1 MSEDKKQKGSLKSI
15 GELSFVKKLK
25 NIKHIEI
32 IIVVIFILILLLICF
47 GGSGLSV
54 FSKSAETSSN
64 LSQST
69 TLVST
74 TEYVKTME
82 SKLENLLS
90 SIKGAGN
97 VQVMISIDSSVEMKF
112 ATDETITTSG
122 QTVEKETKLVLV
134 EVDGT
139 NEPVIISQKLPSIN
153 GIVVVCSGASDTKVK
168 LDIINAIQT
177 LLNLES
183 SNIQVFVGN

>member
-1 MSEDKKQKGSLKSI
+1 MSEDKKQKGFLKSI
-15 GELSFVKKLK
+15 SEMSFVKKLK
-25 NIKHIEI
+25 SIKHIEI

-47 GGSGLSV
+47 GGSGLSI
-54 FSKSAETSSN
+54 FSKTTESSQN
-64 LSQST
+64 SQST

-74 TEYVKTME
+74 TEYVKSVE
-82 SKLENLLS
+82 NKLENLLS

-122 QTVEKETKLVLV
+122 QTVEKETKIVLV
-134 EVDGT
+134 EVNGVD
-139 NEPVIISQKLPSIN
+139 EPVIISQKLPSVN
-153 GIVVVCSGASDTKVK
+153 GVVVVCSGASDTKVK
-168 LDIINAIQT
+168 LDIIDAIQT

-183 SNIQVFVGN
+183 NKIQVFIGN